1 MNPTL
6 KAIPRNLSQ
15 KNNIKFYH
23 SYTQW
28 EIPWTLTQE
37 IYQILPLLYQLY
49 HISWVCDSYTNI
61 SGRGSPP
68 SSDRRH
74 LPGTPTSRRAPRP
87 RATLRC
93 LRGGPGEIWPA
104 KWGKPMGK
112 PMEKDDKHDVPMIF
126 RSSKGGMFIFFRFFV
141 IRQPSRS
148 NIHMFKNKKEVT
160 KTTGHRPVNRSF
172 WKKNEVFFKKNWKP
186 LDSQGQVPIF
196 EASIPLVYGGWL
208 ALSRSNWINH

>member
-1 MNPTL
+1 MDIN
-6 KAIPRNLSQ
+6 PRNLS
-15 KNNIKFYH
+15 NSTIVIPVI
-23 SYTQW
+23 SYFLGLWQ
-28 EIPWTLTQE
+28 
-37 IYQILPLLYQLY
+37 LYQHL
-49 HISWVCDSYTNI
+49 WP
-61 SGRGSPP
+61 GEPP

-172 WKKNEVFFKKNWKP
+172 WKKKRGFLQEKLKTLGFSRPSSHFRGLHPVGLRRLTCPEQVQLDQP
-186 LDSQGQVPIF
+186 LG
-196 EASIPLVYGGWL
+196 LVGI
-208 ALSRSNWINH
+208 AQM